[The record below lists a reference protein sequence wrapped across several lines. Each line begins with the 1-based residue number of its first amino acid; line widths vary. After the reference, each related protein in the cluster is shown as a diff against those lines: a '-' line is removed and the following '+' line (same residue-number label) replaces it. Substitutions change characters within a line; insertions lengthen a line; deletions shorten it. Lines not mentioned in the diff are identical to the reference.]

1 MSTSLVHGIHA
12 VSSRIEQAPRRCL
25 ELYCTDRHNPRLQR
39 LIEQA
44 REAGIALHFESRAE
58 LTARCGTVK
67 HQGCALLT
75 REAEKSADFA
85 QCLGAIDRDSL
96 LLVLDGV
103 QDPHNLG
110 ACLRT
115 ADACG
120 VDAVIIPKDRAA
132 GLNATVRKVAA
143 GGAESVPLFEV
154 TNIARSLAQL
164 KQAGVWIYGTS
175 EDASESLYDFD
186 YRGPVALVMGGEG
199 GGLRRL
205 TRESCDHL
213 LSLPMR
219 GVVESLNVSVATGVC
234 LYEILRS
241 RARSPGV
248 PPENLGQSKIK

>member
-12 VSSRIEQAPRRCL
+12 VARRIEQAPQSCL
-25 ELYCTDRHNPRLQR
+25 ELYCSERPGPRLQT
-39 LIEQA
+39 LTEQA
-44 REAGIALHFESRAE
+44 KTAGIAVHTESRDE
-58 LTARCGTVK
+58 LTARCGTDK
-67 HQGCALLT
+67 HQGCVLLT
-75 REAEKSADFA
+75 RESGQAVDFA
-85 QCLGAIDRDSL
+85 SCLEAITADSL

-120 VDAVIIPKDRAA
+120 VDAVIVPKDRAV

-143 GGAESVPLFEV
+143 GGADSVPLVAV
-154 TNIARSLAQL
+154 TNIARSLGRL
-164 KQAGVWIYGTS
+164 KQAGVWIYGS
-175 EDASESLYDFD
+175 SGDAPASLYDFD

-205 TRESCDHL
+205 TRESCDQL
-213 LSLPMR
+213 VALPMR
-219 GVVESLNVSVATGVC
+219 GHVESLNVSVATGVC

-241 RARSPGV
+241 RAAAP
-248 PPENLGQSKIK
+248 